1 MAVSPFIYEDI
12 SREIT
17 EQLDRGLIP
26 GGEKL
31 PSLRMMS
38 QRFGCSLS
46 VVMQAY
52 AILEAQG
59 RIYSVEKSGFFASA
73 PSRSP
78 LPAPEKDHFTL
89 ESHEI
94 RPLSI
99 LSRIVEASND
109 YKITPL
115 GAGVPDQSYLPLGS
129 LKAEINRILRERP
142 SLLTGYSEERGDEG
156 LRWEIGRLMARRG
169 VDAAPEEILLTNGC
183 TEALSLAVQS
193 CSSPGDIIALES
205 PVFLGTIQMLKVLK
219 RRIITIP
226 TSPSEGMDLGK
237 LEEALRREDIKAVMM
252 TALFQNPLGY
262 VMPREKREA
271 AVVLTGRYGVTLIE
285 DDIYHDCSFRPLQE
299 PCLKSFDRDGHVIY
313 CSSFSKTL
321 APGLRAGWM
330 IGGGKNRALTD
341 LKMSQTLGNTVVLQ
355 KALARFLAS
364 GRYENQ
370 IIRMQKIMQR
380 QQLEMTALLASELPE
395 GTALSKPEGGYYL
408 WVELP
413 GEWDTLELFERA
425 LAEGISIVPGPAFS
439 SENRYG
445 NCMRISFASPLND
458 SVREGVRKLAGLIGE
473 LSR

>member
-1 MAVSPFIYEDI
+1 MSVSRFIYESVSHDI
-12 SREIT
+12 S
-17 EQLDRGLIP
+17 EQLKRGHIP
-26 GGEKL
+26 EGSKL
-31 PSLRMMS
+31 PSLRAMS
-38 QRFGCSLS
+38 ERYGCSLS

-52 AILEAQG
+52 GILEAQG
-59 RIYSVEKSGFFASA
+59 KIYSVEKSGFYAASS
-73 PSRSP
+73 SRSP
-78 LPAPEKDHFTL
+78 VPEPEKDHFTL
-89 ESHEI
+89 QSHEI

-99 LSRIVEASND
+99 LSRIVKASND
-109 YKITPL
+109 HGITPL
-115 GAGVPDQSYLPLGS
+115 GAGVPDQSYLPLNA
-129 LKAEINRILRERP
+129 LKGEINRILKDEP
-142 SLLTGYSEERGDEG
+142 ALLTEYSDGPGDGG
-156 LRWEIGRLMARRG
+156 LRREIRRIMARRG
-169 VDAAPEEILLTNGC
+169 VDADPDEILLTYGC

-205 PVFLGTIQMLKVLK
+205 PVFLGTVQMLKVLK

-226 TSPSEGMDLGK
+226 TSPSTGMDLEK
-237 LEEALRREDIKAVMM
+237 LEEALQREDIRAVMM

-262 VMPREKREA
+262 VMPREKRQA
-271 AVVLTGRYGVTLIE
+271 AVELTGKYGVTLIE
-285 DDIYHDCSFRPLQE
+285 DDVYHDCSFHHHQE
-299 PCLKSFDRDGHVIY
+299 LCLKSFDGDGHVIY

-321 APGLRAGWM
+321 APGMRAGWM
-330 IGGGKNRALTD
+330 LGGEKSRSLAD
-341 LKMSQTLGNTVVLQ
+341 LKMANTLGGSPVSQ

-380 QQLEMTALLASELPE
+380 QQLEMSTLLASELPE

-458 SVREGVRKLAGLIGE
+458 SVREGVRKLAGLINSLKG
-473 LSR
+473 